1 MLKLYHTISP
11 NYSDNLHY
19 VENDFTSYLAK
30 LQPYLYT
37 ELQETNFIFNGGTLQ
52 IKLPLLD
59 IQKITYVAHVDGD
72 YTRCF
77 HVSDVYYQS
86 GQAILNLSVDLWG
99 TYYHLAK
106 FSNTE
111 ITRTNANVNNFIF
124 DNIHLSEGFNF
135 DDIITDKYNVD
146 NFDNLGLVVHVVYQ
160 TSASSTIVSNS
171 SSASKLFYFNT
182 SSLPEGYQTI
192 EHLIDGVGAIWGVKT
207 TTVAFEA
214 KTIKAWIVP
223 ETFVRVGSTT
233 TPYFKCKTT
242 YFETEDLHPKFELQ
256 SGEIRFDFPE
266 IATNPDYEYFVGTIV
281 NGLKC
286 VPNKTIKTFA
296 RIQAT
301 HDDLKIIIQQGDRAH
316 EITQAFE
323 VGLATNNGNITGIQG
338 VKNILGT
345 FGKFMSAYG
354 DFSSGDYGN
363 AVYKTMSATTDMFGN
378 SANASY
384 VGGGMGLGLYR
395 QSVGSFVVYT
405 QPFVIVRHK
414 SIFDEKKRFNETGAQ
429 TSIFVENPV
438 KILENGLYLESTIPY
453 IQASTNVSGIP
464 QNAVEFITTEFQR
477 GIRIAS

>member
-19 VENDFTSYLAK
+19 VANDVASYLTK

-52 IKLPLLD
+52 IKIPLLD
-59 IQKITYVAHVDGD
+59 IHKITYVVHVDGD
-72 YTRCF
+72 YIRCF
-77 HVSDVYYQS
+77 HVNDGYYQS

-106 FSNTE
+106 FSHTE
-111 ITRTNANVNNFIF
+111 ITRTNANVDNFIF

-135 DDIITDKYNVD
+135 DEIVTDKYSID
-146 NFDNLGLVVHVVYQ
+146 DFSNLGLVVHVVYQ
-160 TSASSTIVSNS
+160 TSTASAIVSNS

-182 SSLPEGYQTI
+182 SKLPEGYQTI
-192 EHLIDGVGAIWGVKT
+192 DHLIDGVGAIFGVQT
-207 TTVAFEA
+207 TALDFEA
-214 KTIKAWIVP
+214 RTIKAWIVP
-223 ETFVRVGSTT
+223 KSFVRKGSTI
-233 TPYFKCKTT
+233 TPYFKCKTQN
-242 YFETEDLHPKFELQ
+242 FETENLQPIFEVQ

-266 IATNPDYEYFVGTIV
+266 IITNPDYEYFVGTIV

-286 VPNKTIKTFA
+286 VPNKTIKTFS

-338 VKNILGT
+338 VKNVLGT

-414 SIFDEKKRFNETGAQ
+414 SIFDEKKRFNETGGQ

-438 KILENGLYLESTIPY
+438 KILENGLYLESTTPY

-477 GIRIAS
+477 GIRIAI